1 MSFRNEK
8 VFNAVSEDEAM
19 LIGQGSSGYVHRESR
34 ELTLIVTC
42 LGVAHSF
49 WTENYLLL

>member
-19 LIGQGSSGYVHRESR
+19 LAGQGSFATSTSIATH
-34 ELTLIVTC
+34 
-42 LGVAHSF
+42 HS
-49 WTENYLLL
+49 